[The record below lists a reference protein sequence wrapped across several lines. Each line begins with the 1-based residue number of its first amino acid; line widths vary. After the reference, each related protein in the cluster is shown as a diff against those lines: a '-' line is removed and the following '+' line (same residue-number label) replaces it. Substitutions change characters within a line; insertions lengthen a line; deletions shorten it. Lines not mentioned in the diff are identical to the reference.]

1 MSDTHMIVTFNSHKC
16 IYVCKMHV
24 FGAELSLH
32 IAGLYVESHGIVDN
46 YMWDEDTGDT
56 FELGAN
62 PEALQSHWYE
72 FAEPLWVTS
81 TKQVSVQHVIS
92 NNVVF

>member
-1 MSDTHMIVTFNSHKC
+1 
-16 IYVCKMHV
+16 MHV
-24 FGAELSLH
+24 FAVLDLNVSLH

-81 TKQVSVQHVIS
+81 TKQVSVFYMQTLHTGQG
-92 NNVVF
+92 

>member
-1 MSDTHMIVTFNSHKC
+1 M
-16 IYVCKMHV
+16 
-24 FGAELSLH
+24 
-32 IAGLYVESHGIVDN
+32 ESHGIVDN

-81 TKQVSVQHVIS
+81 TKQVSVFFMQTLHTGQGKCILGNPGVTHS
-92 NNVVF
+92 VPTAFECSGYG